1 VRGSNP
7 GAEFSMSS
15 EGSTCVICLE
25 PLVDGACT
33 TSDKASEPIGVTVP
47 CGHCLHVSCWEGWA
61 ASRLGSRDAKCPSCN
76 QLASTFVRLFVDFG
90 ARGICGNDD
99 DDSLSLSS
107 CGTELASGMVEEQA
121 KSIIPDEVECLD
133 LTESDEDEAGVSA
146 SLSVAVDI
154 EHQPVAVSVAQ
165 VSQSQSDREIFK
177 AESRRR
183 RAVSKT
189 SDLGELDGRYKR
201 IAKRLKRR
209 VSLVEKQRTEMSR
222 DARTLAT
229 RLLAKD
235 EEINSVKK
243 ALNESEHRQ
252 QGVVRSLEGL
262 HLERMQLARSLEESQ
277 REAAE
282 AKLALRETE
291 KLLRDKDEALREKQ
305 ELFQRELSRNSA
317 TSMQEVQRMKEERPK
332 LVNKIKSLQEQV
344 HRLEGLHRMSSGR
357 QSATAHV
364 TQQQNSATT
373 SHKATKK
380 FLRAMNESRES
391 ERPVPCTANT
401 DVDSLKLSAHAMRMR
416 ASIAKP
422 RSRKAPPEAL
432 AVLDARDNIQPLEPI
447 IPSFLMPQ
455 AKVRRT
461 SDTNQNVLKLTK
473 APASSAGRVR
483 HTSALQQKNLTFAT
497 SR

>member
-1 VRGSNP
+1 
-7 GAEFSMSS
+7 MSS

-33 TSDKASEPIGVTVP
+33 SDKASEPIGVSVP
-47 CGHCLHVSCWEGWA
+47 CGHCLHVSCWDGWA

-76 QLASTFVRLFVDFG
+76 QLSSTFVRLFVDFG
-90 ARGICGNDD
+90 ARGIGENDD
-99 DDSLSLSS
+99 DSMSLSS
-107 CGTELASGMVEEQA
+107 CGTELASGVVDEQQA
-121 KSIIPDEVECLD
+121 KSIPDEVECLD
-133 LTESDEDEAGVSA
+133 LTESDEDEVGVSA
-146 SLSVAVDI
+146 SLSVAVDTAQLLLPDVTI
-154 EHQPVAVSVAQ
+154 GVAH
-165 VSQSQSDREIFK
+165 VSQSESERGLVK
-177 AESRRR
+177 MESRRR
-183 RAVSKT
+183 RRGVSK
-189 SDLGELDGRYKR
+189 SSELDGESKGRYKR

-209 VSLVEKQRTEMSR
+209 VSLLEQLRTEMSSET
-222 DARTLAT
+222 RTLAT

-243 ALNESEHRQ
+243 ALNENERRH
-252 QGVVRSLEGL
+252 QGVVRSVEGL
-262 HLERMQLARSLEESQ
+262 QLERCQMARTLEESR
-277 REAAE
+277 REAAQ
-282 AKLALRETE
+282 AKQALRETE
-291 KLLRDKDEALREKQ
+291 KLLRDKDEALRERQ

-344 HRLEGLHRMSSGR
+344 HRLEGLHSLNTGR
-357 QSATAHV
+357 QSASALAS
-364 TQQQNSATT
+364 QQQNGAAT
-373 SHKATKK
+373 SHKATKQ
-380 FLRAMNESRES
+380 FLRAMNDSRES
-391 ERPVPCTANT
+391 ERPVPCAANADV

-455 AKVRRT
+455 TKVRRM
-461 SDTNQNVLKLTK
+461 SGSNSASQNVLKLTK
-473 APASSAGRVR
+473 APAPSAGRVR
-483 HTSALQQKNLTFAT
+483 HTSALQQKNLAFAA